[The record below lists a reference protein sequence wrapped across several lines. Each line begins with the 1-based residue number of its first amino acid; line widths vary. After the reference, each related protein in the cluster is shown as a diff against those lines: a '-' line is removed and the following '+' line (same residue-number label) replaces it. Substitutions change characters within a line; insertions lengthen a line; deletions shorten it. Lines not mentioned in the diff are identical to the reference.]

1 MKKIIKIVVIIV
13 LAIAAAAGA
22 AWYFLTPETLEVVL
36 PEKGNISPV
45 LTGVGKVEGERTIT
59 VYSSVPG
66 FIAERLVESG
76 ERVTAGEKL
85 LTYQGEEQL
94 NDVQQASTDV
104 DYSEKILDAA
114 SGNRAKYQSIYN
126 KSLKEIENCKNVY
139 ALLETNILSLDIK
152 NHEKAYIIREQQ
164 KACQSDVYKLEA
176 QIADKQSRLAKIEVD
191 IKELEME
198 DELSEK
204 DYDKLDDWSDDAK
217 DIQDEIRELNYKIS
231 DAQRAALCLPQED
244 MDPETYARYSTL
256 QNNLETVTRM
266 WSEARSDRDTAQSM
280 LTALQEIYADEQT
293 LAQNWNTLRKAEKEL
308 DKAQQGCV
316 APADGIITACHTD
329 AGAYVEKGVPVFEM
343 QSDKGYKVRM
353 MVSKYDITS
362 VKEGQSADIRLGDL
376 SYTGTVTKIDQA
388 AENDAAGK
396 SKAAVEITIDTDDD
410 MIVGLEADITLKLD
424 EAKDVLKVPTECV
437 YTDDEGSFLYV
448 CEEGTVKK
456 KYFDAGVKDGTFTE
470 AGNLP
475 ESAQVVTDPEAASL
489 VGEEVAAKVVDYSG
503 AEEE

>member
-176 QIADKQSRLAKIEVD
+176 QIADKQ
-191 IKELEME
+191 
-198 DELSEK
+198 
-204 DYDKLDDWSDDAK
+204 
-217 DIQDEIRELNYKIS
+217 
-231 DAQRAALCLPQED
+231 
-244 MDPETYARYSTL
+244 
-256 QNNLETVTRM
+256 
-266 WSEARSDRDTAQSM
+266 
-280 LTALQEIYADEQT
+280 
-293 LAQNWNTLRKAEKEL
+293 
-308 DKAQQGCV
+308 
-316 APADGIITACHTD
+316 
-329 AGAYVEKGVPVFEM
+329 
-343 QSDKGYKVRM
+343 
-353 MVSKYDITS
+353 
-362 VKEGQSADIRLGDL
+362 
-376 SYTGTVTKIDQA
+376 
-388 AENDAAGK
+388 
-396 SKAAVEITIDTDDD
+396 
-410 MIVGLEADITLKLD
+410 
-424 EAKDVLKVPTECV
+424 
-437 YTDDEGSFLYV
+437 
-448 CEEGTVKK
+448 
-456 KYFDAGVKDGTFTE
+456 
-470 AGNLP
+470 
-475 ESAQVVTDPEAASL
+475 
-489 VGEEVAAKVVDYSG
+489 
-503 AEEE
+503 